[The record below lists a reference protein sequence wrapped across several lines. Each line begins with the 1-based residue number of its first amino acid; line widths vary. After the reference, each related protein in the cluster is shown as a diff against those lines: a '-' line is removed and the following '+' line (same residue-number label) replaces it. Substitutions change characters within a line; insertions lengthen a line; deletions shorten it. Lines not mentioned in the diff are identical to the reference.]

1 MSFGIPLESAPA
13 ADRLVASCVKRQ
25 MRYLG
30 ALVALLVTSTA
41 GTALAQYTKQAGKS
55 APTAEAAAAADP
67 APAAGDRDKPN
78 RQSSSRTQTQPAQIA
93 RDDFGNARGSN
104 FDLAVDGAF
113 DGQTILVI
121 DYYGAEYNQDFTG
134 PRDAVKAKGFSVV
147 RLPKEPSP
155 EELAK
160 LLTKSNQFW
169 LISSCD
175 NKVHLTA
182 EHHKVIKAFFD
193 EGRGV
198 YLWGDNDPCNAD
210 ADRLA
215 SILVDARVKGDLPG
229 DTTVAIS
236 TAPGKPGIVRD
247 HLLSTGVENVYEGVT
262 VATVTPA
269 GSAMTPVIYGSA
281 GNLVTAAYESH
292 GKRLLI
298 DGGFTRLTYKWDTAG
313 TGRYIRNAAAWLA
326 NYEKFGDKVLSTQL
340 QKKKPNDKAPAAKI
354 ADDSSWW

>member
-1 MSFGIPLESAPA
+1 MRNVAVLVSVLLTASAG
-13 ADRLVASCVKRQ
+13 S
-25 MRYLG
+25 
-30 ALVALLVTSTA
+30 
-41 GTALAQYTKQAGKS
+41 ALAQYTKQAGKS
-55 APTAEAAAAADP
+55 APTAEAAAS
-67 APAAGDRDKPN
+67 APRDKSDQRAN
-78 RQSSSRTQTQPAQIA
+78 RHGQGVTGSSQAQIA
-93 RDDFGNARGSN
+93 RDDFGNAQGAH

-121 DYYGAEYNQDFTG
+121 DYYGAQYDQGFDG

-147 RLPKEPSP
+147 RLPAAPSP
-155 EELAK
+155 AELAK
-160 LLTKSNQFW
+160 LLAKSSQFW

-175 NKVHLTA
+175 DTVHLTA
-182 EHHKVIKAFFD
+182 EHHTVIKAFFD

-229 DTTVAIS
+229 DTTVTIS
-236 TAPGKPGIVRD
+236 TGPGKPGIVKD

-281 GNLVTAAYESH
+281 GNLVAAAYESR

-298 DGGFTRLTYKWDTAG
+298 DGGFTRLSYKWDSAG

-326 NYEKFGDKVLSTQL
+326 NFERFGDQVLSNQL
-340 QKKKPNDKAPAAKI
+340 QNQKPRTAPKAKI
-354 ADDSSWW
+354 ADDAASWW